1 MTEPATIPDL
11 STKPEAQAAV
21 GVDMDAERK
30 TKREFLGNVVPKWDA
45 EAAAREKT
53 WDEESGKH

>member
-1 MTEPATIPDL
+1 VAIPDL

-21 GVDMDAERK
+21 GVDVDAERK
-30 TKREFLGNVVPKWDA
+30 TKKTFPDNVIPKWDA
-45 EAAAREKT
+45 EAAAREKR